1 MKQYIQ
7 LTNEEIKRSFKLYV
21 IAVLVMAAIELVS
34 VVAQVMYHE
43 RKVENFMEL
52 NRVSVAEA
60 LKQIDTLGYSEA
72 SSFFSY
78 MTLIGM
84 AIVVI
89 YAIQIWYR
97 DWLGETKYIYRLLML
112 PGSRASIFFSKLT
125 TVFLIIVSFI
135 GIQWCVMQLGFYL
148 FDWLIQPEYQNQIDL
163 SPVQNVMSEFYTT
176 NLIDM
181 GIILAISLFIVS
193 FIFLL
198 ILIERSFRKGKAV
211 VKIGLEIFIAILIAY
226 ITVLFLDET
235 RILLETEELIL
246 TIGISLLYFM
256 YIIWK
261 SLRLLQQKVTV

>member
-21 IAVLVMAAIELVS
+21 IVVLVMAAIELVS

-148 FDWLIQPEYQNQIDL
+148 FGWLIQPEYQNQIDL

>member
-7 LTNEEIKRSFKLYV
+7 LTNEEIKRSFKLYMIV
-21 IAVLVMAAIELVS
+21 VLVMAVIELAS
-34 VVAQVMYHE
+34 IVAQVMYHE

-112 PGSRASIFFSKLT
+112 PGNRASIFFSKLT

-135 GIQWCVMQLGFYL
+135 GIQWCVLQSGFYL
-148 FDWLIQPEYQNQIDL
+148 FDWLIQPEYQNRSDL
-163 SPVQNVMSEFYTT
+163 SPVRNVMNDFYTM
-176 NLIDM
+176 NLIDL

-211 VKIGLEIFIAILIAY
+211 VKIGLEIFIAMLIAY

-235 RILLETEELIL
+235 RILLETEELML

-261 SLRLLQQKVTV
+261 SLRLLQQKITV

>member
-7 LTNEEIKRSFKLYV
+7 LTNEEIKRSFKLYMIV
-21 IAVLVMAAIELVS
+21 VLAMAAIELAS
-34 VVAQVMYHE
+34 IVAQVMYHE

-78 MTLIGM
+78 VTLIGM

-112 PGSRASIFFSKLT
+112 PGNRASIFFSKLT

-135 GIQWCVMQLGFYL
+135 GIQWCVLQSGFYL
-148 FDWLIQPEYQNQIDL
+148 FDWLIQPEYQNQSGL
-163 SPVQNVMSEFYTT
+163 SSVRNVMNDFYTM
-176 NLIDM
+176 NLIDL
-181 GIILAISLFIVS
+181 GIVIAISLFIVS

-198 ILIERSFRKGKAV
+198 VLIERSFRKGKAV
-211 VKIGLEIFIAILIAY
+211 LKIGLEIFVPVALTIGILA
-226 ITVLFLDET
+226 LLDET
-235 RILLETEELIL
+235 RYLLETEAMFLLIGL
-246 TIGISLLYFM
+246 SLCYFVYM
-256 YIIWK
+256 IWK
-261 SLRLLQQKVTV
+261 SLRLLQRKITV

>member
-21 IAVLVMAAIELVS
+21 IVVLVMAAIELVS

-43 RKVENFMEL
+43 WKVENFMEL
-52 NRVSVAEA
+52 NRVSVADA

-112 PGSRASIFFSKLT
+112 PGNRASIFFSKLT
-125 TVFLIIVSFI
+125 AVFLIIVSFI
-135 GIQWCVMQLGFYL
+135 GIQWCVLQSGFYL
-148 FDWLIQPEYQNQIDL
+148 FDWLIQPEYQNQSDL

-198 ILIERSFRKGKAV
+198 ILIERSFRKGKAIIR
-211 VKIGLEIFIAILIAY
+211 IGIEIFVPVALTIGILA
-226 ITVLFLDET
+226 FLDET
-235 RILLETEELIL
+235 RYLLETEAIFLLICL
-246 TIGISLLYFM
+246 GLCYFV

-261 SLRLLQQKVTV
+261 SLRLLQRKITV

>member
-21 IAVLVMAAIELVS
+21 IVVLVMAAIELVS

>member
-1 MKQYIQ
+1 
-7 LTNEEIKRSFKLYV
+7 
-21 IAVLVMAAIELVS
+21 
-34 VVAQVMYHE
+34 
-43 RKVENFMEL
+43 
-52 NRVSVAEA
+52 
-60 LKQIDTLGYSEA
+60 
-72 SSFFSY
+72 
-78 MTLIGM
+78 M

-135 GIQWCVMQLGFYL
+135 GIQWCVLQSGFYL
-148 FDWLIQPEYQNQIDL
+148 FNWLIQPEYQNQIDL
-163 SPVQNVMSEFYTT
+163 SPVENVMSEFYTT

-193 FIFLL
+193 YIFLL
-198 ILIERSFRKGKAV
+198 ILIERSFRKGKAIIR
-211 VKIGLEIFIAILIAY
+211 IGIEIFVPVALTIGILA
-226 ITVLFLDET
+226 FLDET
-235 RILLETEELIL
+235 HILLETEELIL
-246 TIGISLLYFM
+246 TIAISLLYFM

>member
-21 IAVLVMAAIELVS
+21 IVVLVMAAIELVS

-246 TIGISLLYFM
+246 TIGINLLYFM

>member
-7 LTNEEIKRSFKLYV
+7 LTNEEIKRSFKLYMIV
-21 IAVLVMAAIELVS
+21 VLAMVAIELVS
-34 VVAQVMYHE
+34 VVAQVMYHA
-43 RKVENFMEL
+43 RKVENFMEF
-52 NRVSVAEA
+52 NRVSVTEA

-78 MTLIGM
+78 VTLIGM

-112 PGSRASIFFSKLT
+112 PGNRASIFFSKLT

-135 GIQWCVMQLGFYL
+135 GIQWCVLRSGFYL
-148 FDWLIQPEYQNQIDL
+148 FDWLIQPEYQNQSDL
-163 SPVQNVMSEFYTT
+163 SPVRNVMNDFYTM
-176 NLIDM
+176 NLIDL

-198 ILIERSFRKGKAV
+198 ILIERSFRKGKAIIR
-211 VKIGLEIFIAILIAY
+211 IGIEIFVPVALTIGILA
-226 ITVLFLDET
+226 FLDET
-235 RILLETEELIL
+235 HILLETEELIL

-256 YIIWK
+256 YVIWK

>member
-21 IAVLVMAAIELVS
+21 IVVLVMAAIELVS
-34 VVAQVMYHE
+34 VIAQVMYHE

-78 MTLIGM
+78 VTLIGM

-112 PGSRASIFFSKLT
+112 PGNRASIFFSKLT

-135 GIQWCVMQLGFYL
+135 GIQWCVLQSGFYL
-148 FDWLIQPEYQNQIDL
+148 FDWLIQPEYQNRNDL

-211 VKIGLEIFIAILIAY
+211 VKIGLEIFIAMFIAY